1 MSLPKV
7 NIFNYTAAANP
18 YFVKSLAHKYGY
30 EFDKDQQLETV
41 LQQLVTYEGEPVMME
56 IIENNPDKDLFMDY
70 FEKKYGKK
78 EEKNNSNE
86 LGGARL
92 LDTYMNFT
100 GQLQAAQQ
108 TAENIQSIIQMN
120 ASFSKNNK
128 IDGWVFRR
136 VDYGMSIG
144 HERDHLNFEKNNIVT
159 EKILEIARKNRKFQ
173 VAL

>member
-1 MSLPKV
+1 MSLPRV

-30 EFDKDQQLETV
+30 EFDKDQKLETV

-78 EEKNNSNE
+78 EEKTNSNE

-92 LDTYMNFT
+92 LDTYMNFS

-108 TAENIQSIIQMN
+108 TAENKMLTKETSVMVLLGAVLI
-120 ASFSKNNK
+120 SFAIMFKNNK
-128 IDGWVFRR
+128 
-136 VDYGMSIG
+136 
-144 HERDHLNFEKNNIVT
+144 
-159 EKILEIARKNRKFQ
+159 
-173 VAL
+173 